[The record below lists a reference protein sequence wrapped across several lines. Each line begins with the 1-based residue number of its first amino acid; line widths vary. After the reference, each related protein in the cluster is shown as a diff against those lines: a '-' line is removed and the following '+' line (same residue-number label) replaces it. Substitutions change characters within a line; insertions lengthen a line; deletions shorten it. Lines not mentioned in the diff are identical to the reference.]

1 MESTLAAREDAGTIL
16 KLYELRQEPELRRA
30 RSWMTQEFWP
40 SSAEEI
46 RVVMNHS
53 GSEKN
58 LWFLQV
64 TTYWEMAAALVN
76 HGILAQEL
84 FVDANSEPFF
94 LAAKFWPY
102 LQEIR
107 TESPMFLM
115 QLERLMERSA
125 SGRQKFDH
133 MQASAKKRMASHAP
147 ASLPEMQ
154 P

>member
-40 SSAEEI
+40 SSAGEI
-46 RVVMNHS
+46 RVVMNDS

-147 ASLPEMQ
+147 APLPEMQ

>member
-125 SGRQKFDH
+125 SGRQKFDQ
-133 MQASAKKRMASHAP
+133 MQASAKKRMASHTPAP
-147 ASLPEMQ
+147 LPEMQ

>member
-1 MESTLAAREDAGTIL
+1 MLF
-16 KLYELRQEPELRRA
+16 
-30 RSWMTQEFWP
+30 RSQEFWP

-46 RVVMNHS
+46 RVVMNDS

-58 LWFLQV
+58 CWFRQV

-84 FVDANSEPFF
+84 FVDANSEPFY

-107 TESPMFLM
+107 AESPTFLM

-125 SGRQKFDH
+125 SGRQKFEQ
-133 MQASAKKRMASHAP
+133 MQVSAKKRMAARATAP
-147 ASLPEMQ
+147 LSEMQ
-154 P
+154 R

>member
-40 SSAEEI
+40 TSVEEI
-46 RVVMNHS
+46 RIVMNDS

-58 LWFLQV
+58 CWFQQV

-107 TESPMFLM
+107 AQSPMFLM

-147 ASLPEMQ
+147 APLPEMQ

>member
-133 MQASAKKRMASHAP
+133 MQASAKRRMASHAP
-147 ASLPEMQ
+147 APLPEMQ